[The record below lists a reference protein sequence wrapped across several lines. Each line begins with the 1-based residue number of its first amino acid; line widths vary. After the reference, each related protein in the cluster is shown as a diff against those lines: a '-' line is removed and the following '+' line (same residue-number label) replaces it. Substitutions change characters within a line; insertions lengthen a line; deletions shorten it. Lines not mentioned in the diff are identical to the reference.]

1 MENAMSARRLR
12 KSVLNNI
19 KVDNSATDILGNLGI
34 NSKTED
40 YKKYALNPD
49 IDVNTIPKRKREII
63 KKETKINKIKL
74 KFLLK
79 CFFSILIVFSLLI
92 IKLLYKDVAL
102 NNKYCLMLINEY
114 KNDYSKQNVIDFIE
128 KYSNTAYLGLKYI
141 LPDEVI
147 NNIKTKYTNT
157 IKPFILNFNLKDTT
171 KNLMNI
177 KDSTLENSDVSKEA
191 KNKTN
196 SVITSSNLYKGV
208 GGGEPLEAKLIEENL
223 TQSQKDVNEIL
234 LKKLNIVKPVEGTF
248 TSGYG
253 DREQIFEG
261 VNPYHTGVD
270 IANLLNTQ
278 IKSATDGKV
287 TKVMENDK
295 YYGNFVE
302 IELDGV
308 TFKYADLN
316 EIWVKEGDNIK
327 QNDIVGLMGSTGMS
341 TGSHLHFEIR
351 INGRSV
357 DPEEILDFNGN

>member
-1 MENAMSARRLR
+1 
-12 KSVLNNI
+12 
-19 KVDNSATDILGNLGI
+19 
-34 NSKTED
+34 
-40 YKKYALNPD
+40 
-49 IDVNTIPKRKREII
+49 
-63 KKETKINKIKL
+63 
-74 KFLLK
+74 
-79 CFFSILIVFSLLI
+79 
-92 IKLLYKDVAL
+92 
-102 NNKYCLMLINEY
+102 
-114 KNDYSKQNVIDFIE
+114 
-128 KYSNTAYLGLKYI
+128 
-141 LPDEVI
+141 
-147 NNIKTKYTNT
+147 
-157 IKPFILNFNLKDTT
+157 
-171 KNLMNI
+171 MNI

-308 TFKYADLN
+308 TFKYAHLN
-316 EIWVKEGDNIK
+316 EILVKEGDNIK